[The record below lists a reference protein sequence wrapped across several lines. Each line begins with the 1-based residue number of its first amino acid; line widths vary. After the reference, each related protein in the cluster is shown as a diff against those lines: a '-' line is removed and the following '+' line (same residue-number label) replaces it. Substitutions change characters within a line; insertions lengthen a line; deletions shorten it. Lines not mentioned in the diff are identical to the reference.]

1 VPGGFAVVRNADG
14 AITGFRCLAERD
26 EVPAALVR
34 RDPLAA
40 RWREHL
46 RADPVPRANRVLF
59 VRWAAIAEDP
69 SSPSATQAALL
80 LDMKHAYLGHR
91 PRLRRTYAPLPLWYG
106 VDGLCAM
113 ALGYV
118 PLPGESDALPA
129 RERSLYNDYGPRSI
143 DGWLA
148 DLAAAELHVEDRTTV
163 DAVRREVRLDG
174 ARVDLTQ
181 LEFDVLRYLQERE
194 GRAVEREAL
203 LRDVWGYEWTGG
215 SNVVEVAISGLRKK
229 LGPHA
234 AALHTVRGVGYRLDA
249 LA

>member
-1 VPGGFAVVRNADG
+1 MV
-14 AITGFRCLAERD
+14 
-26 EVPAALVR
+26 
-34 RDPLAA
+34 A

-46 RADPVPRANRVLF
+46 RRDPVPRGNRVLF
-59 VRWAAIAEDP
+59 LRWAAIDADPHSP
-69 SSPSATQAALL
+69 SSTQASLL
-80 LDMKHAYLGHR
+80 LDIKHAYLAMR
-91 PRLRRTYAPLPLWYG
+91 PELRRTYAPLPLWYG
-106 VDGLCAM
+106 VDGTCAM
-113 ALGYV
+113 ALGYA
-118 PLPGESDALPA
+118 PLPGEPDGLPDH
-129 RERSLYNDYGPRSI
+129 ERSLFNDYGPGSI

-148 DLAAAELHVEDRTTV
+148 DLAACELELDDPTTV

-194 GRAVEREAL
+194 GQAVRREAL

-229 LGPHA
+229 LGAHA

>member
-1 VPGGFAVVRNADG
+1 
-14 AITGFRCLAERD
+14 
-26 EVPAALVR
+26 
-34 RDPLAA
+34 
-40 RWREHL
+40 
-46 RADPVPRANRVLF
+46 
-59 VRWAAIAEDP
+59 
-69 SSPSATQAALL
+69 
-80 LDMKHAYLGHR
+80 
-91 PRLRRTYAPLPLWYG
+91 
-106 VDGLCAM
+106 M

-143 DGWLA
+143 DGWLT
-148 DLAAAELHVEDRTTV
+148 DLAARELGIEPESPV
-163 DAVRREVRLDG
+163 DVVQRRLRLDG
-174 ARVDLTQ
+174 EPVDLTQ

-203 LRDVWGYEWTGG
+203 LRDVWGYEWAGG

-234 AALHTVRGVGYRLDA
+234 AALHTVRGVGYRLDP